1 VRDGEID
8 ESRGL
13 GVLVFLVKFDGF
25 LLAHKLKLK
34 TWVPMFLIP

>member
-8 ESRGL
+8 ESCGL

-25 LLAHKLKLK
+25 LPAHELKLK
-34 TWVPMFLIP
+34 TWIPTFLIL